1 MNRPTIPARI
11 TEVLG
16 AAVAPL
22 AACVLALTGLTA
34 WTLSGQAGRP
44 AELTVT
50 DARVW
55 TAPNPAITAA
65 FFTISNTGEGADD
78 LVAVTSPLSDDIM
91 LSRSVDVTETARTME
106 MLDSVPIGP
115 GEVLEMT
122 PLTLDVMVR
131 RPEPVAVGDQ
141 VPFTLHFRNS
151 PSVTVRAEVVSPGS

>member
-1 MNRPTIPARI
+1 MRSITARLR
-11 TEVLG
+11 EGLR

-22 AACVLALTGLTA
+22 VACGLALTGLTA
-34 WTLSGQAGRP
+34 WTLSGQAGRL

-55 TAPNPAITAA
+55 TAPNPAVTVA
-65 FFTISNTGEGADD
+65 FFTVTNTGEGADE

-91 LSRSVDVTETARTME
+91 LSRSAPATESAGTME
-106 MLDSVPIGP
+106 MLESVPIGP

-131 RPEPVAVGDQ
+131 RPQHVAVGDQ
-141 VPFTLHFRNS
+141 VPFTLHFRDS
-151 PSVTVRAEVVSPGS
+151 PSVTVRAEVMAPGS